1 MGTPGTASAPGA
13 ASTPGAATTSSNA
26 AGASNTTT
34 SPGAA
39 GSAPAAADKPIG
51 TLPDK
56 TVQTGMPGWL
66 ADNLLVIVTAVLA
79 LVAFAIAWLL
89 RRAGARRDDDDEDS
103 YTYDEP
109 ALDTAALNRKLD
121 TINLDLDV
129 PPTDE
134 PRRIG
139 GPRV

>member
-1 MGTPGTASAPGA
+1 MAGTPDATA
-13 ASTPGAATTSSNA
+13 T
-26 AGASNTTT
+26 
-34 SPGAA
+34 
-39 GSAPAAADKPIG
+39 PAAADKPVG

-56 TVQTGMPGWL
+56 TSTSGMPSWL

-79 LVAFAIAWLL
+79 LIAFAIAWLL
-89 RRAGARRDDDDEDS
+89 RRAGARRGDDDEE
-103 YTYDEP
+103 TYAYNEP

-121 TINLDLDV
+121 TINLDLDE

-134 PRRIG
+134 PRRVG

>member
-1 MGTPGTASAPGA
+1 MPLLI
-13 ASTPGAATTSSNA
+13 STPEAFGVGND
-26 AGASNTTT
+26 
-34 SPGAA
+34 P
-39 GSAPAAADKPIG
+39 GSADAVLERRTKSRRYGPPEQGISTMMMKR
-51 TLPDK
+51 
-56 TVQTGMPGWL
+56 
-66 ADNLLVIVTAVLA
+66 TAGRLA

-89 RRAGARRDDDDEDS
+89 RRAGARRDDDDEES
-103 YTYDEP
+103 YTYNEP